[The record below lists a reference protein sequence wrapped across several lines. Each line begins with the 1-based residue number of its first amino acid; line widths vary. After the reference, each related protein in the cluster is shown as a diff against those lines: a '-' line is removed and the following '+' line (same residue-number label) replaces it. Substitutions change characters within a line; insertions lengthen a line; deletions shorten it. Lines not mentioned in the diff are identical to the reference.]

1 MKKIFSITLAA
12 LAAIG
17 CEKLPDSAG
26 VTPQKVVLLDNAAV
40 STIKVK
46 DDSGSDKAT
55 EIKVRLANPVNEDTY
70 YQVSLDASV
79 IDSYNSTNKV
89 DYELLPSSAMEMSYV
104 NNTATQTGTSFK
116 VLIRKGEQVSEGK
129 LAFNIKALKDAQGN
143 KLSGA
148 NNYAIAVRLQPLNG
162 GIIAQKNRNTA
173 LFLLNRSF
181 KTKVAHLRYRAFHAI
196 YGENTGKQESGKVY
210 AKDVKLTAWTMQY
223 SIAPINASD
232 NAGLMYPNGRM
243 SSESSL
249 YNVLYGGGFTIMNSG
264 LKLGFNTP
272 KGANF
277 KFKEV
282 SGTPTADK
290 WYHIAVVYDE
300 PNGSPYL
307 KIYVNGE
314 LMFDSAAPAK
324 INDFPILCFGND
336 KLNTYLREIRL
347 WSKALTQG
355 QVVATQNF
363 VKPDSEGLELYVPY
377 NEDPWEEEGAE
388 RVIKN
393 ASTNPNKKMPEKWY
407 VHKIGSEF
415 KLPTATY
422 DTEVE
427 F

>member
-1 MKKIFSITLAA
+1 MKKIFSITLVA

-17 CEKLPDSAG
+17 CEKLPDSTG

-46 DDSGSDKAT
+46 DDSGSDKTT

-79 IDSYNSTNKV
+79 IDSYNKVNKV
-89 DYELLPSSAMEMSYV
+89 DYELLPSSAMEMSYT
-104 NNTATQTGTSFK
+104 NGATTQNGSSFK
-116 VLIRKGEQVSEGK
+116 VLIRKGEQVSEGN
-129 LAFNIKALKDAQGN
+129 LTFNIKALKDAQGN

-148 NNYAIAVRLQPLNG
+148 NNYAIAVRLQPLDGN
-162 GIIAQKNRNTA
+162 IIAQRNKNTA

-181 KTKVAHLRYRAFHAI
+181 KTKVARLRHRAFHAI
-196 YGENTGKQESGKVY
+196 YGENTGKQESGKTY
-210 AKDVKLTAWTMQY
+210 AKDVKLNAWTMQY
-223 SIAPINASD
+223 SIAPVNATT

-243 SSESSL
+243 SSDSAL

-264 LKLGFNTP
+264 LKLGFNTA

-282 SGTPTADK
+282 SGEPTADK
-290 WYHIAVVYDE
+290 WYHVAVVYDE

-307 KIYVNGE
+307 KVYVNGE

-324 INDFPILCFGND
+324 INDFPILCFGNGLLD
-336 KLNTYLREIRL
+336 AYIREMRL

-355 QVVATQNF
+355 QVVSTQNF
-363 VKPDSEGLELYVPY
+363 VKPDSDGLELYVPY
-377 NEDPWEEEGAE
+377 NEEPWEEEGNE

-407 VHKIGSEF
+407 VHRIGSEF
-415 KLPTATY
+415 KLPNATF